1 MRIILATLNFGG
13 FGGSETYVLTVA
25 EQFQRLCHDVTIYC
39 SQGGPMAEFAG
50 QRGLRVAVGTPGLPD
65 TADVVLTQDAA
76 MAYELA
82 HRWPATPQA
91 FHACSDV
98 YEFQLPP
105 QLPGVCR
112 AVVVSSARMERHVR
126 ALAGEFEV
134 LRLRHPIDTARF
146 IPIGDIRAKPRRA
159 VLLSNYLSGHRRKV
173 LTEAWA
179 GAGIECVQVG
189 MGDPNREPE
198 TLIAEADIVV
208 GKARA
213 ILEGMACGRAAYVL
227 DVFGGDGWVTP
238 DRYSVM
244 EADNFAGL
252 ATEWVFSTERL
263 KSDISEYRPEMGLV
277 NRELILANHS
287 AKDHARRLIECFRQ
301 LRPMP
306 QSASFHTVPAAELAR
321 LIRAQASTELNSWD
335 RAFQIQHLKEQIS
348 RLEIHAQDA
357 ATRASEAEAKL
368 AAVEKQVASAHAVL
382 QSRRV
387 RAGLALGNAI
397 DRVRC
402 LWRR

>member
-1 MRIILATLNFGG
+1 MRIILATLKFGG

-287 AKDHARRLIECFRQ
+287 AQDHARRLIECFRQ

-335 RAFQIQHLKEQIS
+335 RAFQIRHLKEQIN
-348 RLEIHAQDA
+348 RL
-357 ATRASEAEAKL
+357 
-368 AAVEKQVASAHAVL
+368 EKQVAVL